1 MCKHLL
7 KEQFLAAKAEAEI
20 VNNTPD
26 NADMQKVTGLSLEDF
41 GTTEGALSAYQ
52 FGMDCLF
59 QAGDAF
65 AVRCTLFSNLNLVNY
80 DQAKTSILSRS

>member
-7 KEQFLAAKAEAEI
+7 KEQFLAAKAKAEI

-26 NADMQKVTGLSLEDF
+26 NQDMQRVTGLSLEDF

-52 FGMDCLF
+52 MSMNVLF
-59 QAGDAF
+59 QKGDAF
-65 AVRCTLFSNLNLVNY
+65 AIRCTLFANLNLTETIQSN
-80 DQAKTSILSRS
+80 

>member
-1 MCKHLL
+1 MCKYTI
-7 KEQFLAAKAEAEI
+7 KQQFLAAKAEAEI
-20 VNNTPD
+20 VNNIPD
-26 NADMQKVTGLSLEDF
+26 NQDMQRVTGLSLEDF

-65 AVRCTLFSNLNLVNY
+65 ARNCTLFSNLNLVNHE
-80 DQAKTSILSRS
+80 SI

>member
-1 MCKHLL
+1 MCKSLI
-7 KEQFLAAKAEAEI
+7 AEI
-20 VNNTPD
+20 LKKKEEADRVNSLPD
-26 NADMQKVTGLSLEDF
+26 NQDMQRVTGLSLEDF
-41 GTTEGALSAYQ
+41 GTIEGALSAYQ

>member
-1 MCKHLL
+1 MCKSLIADIL
-7 KEQFLAAKAEAEI
+7 KRKEEAHR
-20 VNNTPD
+20 VNNLPD
-26 NADMQKVTGLSLEDF
+26 DQDMQRVTGLSLEDF

-80 DQAKTSILSRS
+80 DQEETSILSRS